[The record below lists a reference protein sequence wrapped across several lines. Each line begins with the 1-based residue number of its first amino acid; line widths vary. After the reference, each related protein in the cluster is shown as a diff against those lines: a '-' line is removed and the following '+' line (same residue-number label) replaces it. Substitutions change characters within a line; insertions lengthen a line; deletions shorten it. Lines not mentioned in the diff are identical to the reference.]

1 MKIVLCGQTFPP
13 SREILAPLLPEDEV
27 VAVDSASV
35 PEAVASA
42 DVLIPMMTALDVVLI
57 RSTPA
62 ALIQQW
68 GAGLE
73 GVDLEAATAR
83 GIYVCNV
90 PSDETPNAESTAEHA
105 VLLMLACARRLHTC
119 FRAFDKGLWGAP
131 LGEALFGGRALI
143 VGFGRIGRA
152 VARRLLALGMEVD
165 AIRRRPEPGE
175 ARATGVRE
183 VGQPADL
190 PRLAAE
196 ADFLVCTATATEEA
210 RGMINASTFH
220 AMKPTAFVINVAR
233 GAVINEAALVAALR
247 NGLVAGAG
255 LDVFAQEPVDLRSP
269 LLRMENVIATPHVAG
284 VTRQSYE
291 GIARAIAANVTAVKE
306 GRTPNYCLNPGARS
320 A

>member
-1 MKIVLCGQTFPP
+1 MKILLCGQTFPP
-13 SREILAPLLPEDEV
+13 SRDILSPLLPEDEV
-27 VAVDSASV
+27 IAVPAAQVS
-35 PEAVASA
+35 EAVASA
-42 DVLIPMMTALDVVLI
+42 DVLIPMMTRLDVVLI
-57 RSTPA
+57 RHTSA
-62 ALIQQW
+62 RLIQQW

-73 GVDLEAATAR
+73 GVDIDAASSR

-131 LGEALFGGRALI
+131 LGDALFGRRALI
-143 VGFGRIGRA
+143 LGFGRIGRA
-152 VARRLLALGMEVD
+152 LARRLVALGMEVD

-175 ARATGVRE
+175 AAQTGVRE
-183 VGQPADL
+183 VGTPSDL
-190 PRLAAE
+190 LRLAAA

-210 RGMINASTFH
+210 RGMINASMLH
-220 AMKPTAFVINVAR
+220 VMKPTAFVINVSR
-233 GAVINEAALVAALR
+233 GAVINEPALIAALK
-247 NGLVAGAG
+247 NGLIAGAG

-284 VTRQSYE
+284 VTTQSYE

-306 GRTPNYCLNPGARS
+306 GRMPQYCVNPAARP

>member
-13 SREILAPLLPEDEV
+13 SRDILAPLLPEDEV
-27 VAVDSASV
+27 VAVPAAEV
-35 PEAVASA
+35 PAAAASA
-42 DVLIPMMTALDVVLI
+42 DVLIPMMTRLDVVLI
-57 RSTPA
+57 RTTA
-62 ALIQQW
+62 ARLIQQW

-73 GVDLEAATAR
+73 GVDLEAASAR

-105 VLLMLACARRLHTC
+105 VLLMLACARRLHSC

-131 LGEALFGGRALI
+131 LGESLFGRRALI

-152 VARRLLALGMEVD
+152 LARRLIALGMEVD
-165 AIRRRPEPGE
+165 AVRRRPEPGE
-175 ARATGVRE
+175 ARQTGVSE
-183 VGQPADL
+183 VGQPSDL
-190 PRLAAE
+190 PRLAAA

-210 RGMINASTFH
+210 RGMINASTLH
-220 AMKPTAFVINVAR
+220 VMKPTAFVINVSR
-233 GAVINEAALVAALR
+233 GAVINEPALIAALR
-247 NGLVAGAG
+247 NGLIAGAG

-291 GIARAIAANVTAVKE
+291 GIARAIAANVSAVKS
-306 GRTPNYCLNPGARS
+306 GKMPMYCVNPDARPV
-320 A
+320 

>member
-13 SREILAPLLPEDEV
+13 SRDILAPLLPEDEV
-27 VAVDSASV
+27 VAVPAGDV
-35 PEAVASA
+35 PAAAASA
-42 DVLIPMMTALDVVLI
+42 DVLIPMMTRLDVVLI
-57 RSTPA
+57 RATA
-62 ALIQQW
+62 ARLIQQW

-73 GVDLEAATAR
+73 GVDLDAASAR

-105 VLLMLACARRLHTC
+105 VLLMLACARRLHSC

-131 LGEALFGGRALI
+131 LGESLFGRRALI

-152 VARRLLALGMEVD
+152 LARRLVALGMEVD

-175 ARATGVRE
+175 ARQAGVSE
-183 VGQPADL
+183 VGQPSDL
-190 PRLAAE
+190 PRLAAA

-210 RGMINASTFH
+210 RGMINASTLH
-220 AMKPTAFVINVAR
+220 VMKPTAFVINVSR
-233 GAVINEAALVAALR
+233 GAVINEPALIAALS
-247 NGLVAGAG
+247 NGLIAGAG

-291 GIARAIAANVTAVKE
+291 GIARAIAANVTAVKA
-306 GRTPNYCLNPGARS
+306 GRTPMYCVNPDARPV
-320 A
+320 